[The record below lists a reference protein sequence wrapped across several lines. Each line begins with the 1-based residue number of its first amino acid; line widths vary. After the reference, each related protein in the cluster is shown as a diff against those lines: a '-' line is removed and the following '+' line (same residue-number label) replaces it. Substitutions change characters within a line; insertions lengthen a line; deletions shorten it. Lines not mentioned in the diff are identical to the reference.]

1 MNNNEFTTKKIS
13 DFTIKELG
21 LITNSVMASSHFFGD
36 SIDNDKGIYFELF
49 DYKTLIKIKV
59 NYVVE
64 IEVNEFN
71 GLADNK
77 NVWSSDTSDLN
88 KNKSI
93 KDFFTAIDDI
103 IFELNKYKINY
114 V

>member
-13 DFTIKELG
+13 DFTVKELE
-21 LITNSVMASSHFFGD
+21 LMANSIMACSHFFGD
-36 SIDNDKGIYFELF
+36 SIDEDKAIYFEIF

-64 IEVNEFN
+64 IEVNDYM
-71 GLADNK
+71 GLYDNI
-77 NVWSSDTSDLN
+77 NTWSSDTYDLN
-88 KNKSI
+88 KDKGI
-93 KDFFTAIDDI
+93 KEFFTAIDDI

-114 V
+114 I